1 MGKKMAT
8 LRKPG
13 KFCGVE
19 RKKKYLPRAVFE
31 EEADR
36 VCDNRVLSWTNPVKT
51 MFMGLALPPNLDHGF
66 DGKVTIKR
74 FSRSKQV
81 QQDKN

>member
-8 LRKPG
+8 LTKPG

-36 VCDNRVLSWTNPVKT
+36 VCVNRVLS
-51 MFMGLALPPNLDHGF
+51 
-66 DGKVTIKR
+66 
-74 FSRSKQV
+74 
-81 QQDKN
+81 